1 LKHKARIENKAAD
14 ALSRRV
20 TLLSMMS
27 TNVTGFE
34 RLRDEYESCLDFGK
48 LHATLSNA
56 SYPTIED
63 YTIQDGY
70 LFKANKPCIPRT
82 SVRDFL
88 MWELHAGGLAR
99 HFGRD
104 KTIKEVEQQFYWPS
118 LKRDVM
124 KIIGHCR
131 QCQLA
136 KH

>member
-1 LKHKARIENKAAD
+1 
-14 ALSRRV
+14 
-20 TLLSMMS
+20 MMS

-34 RLRDEYESCLDFGK
+34 RLRDEYESCLDFEK